1 MADNKRL
8 YYAAYGV
15 GISRNTATGIVG
27 YTTGWI
33 PVSGLQS
40 VGIDTTF
47 NLDTVFQLGEL
58 ELFDQPENLPSVECT
73 MEQVLC
79 GSTLLSSLGTQGATT
94 GTLVGR
100 FSNEPCNIA
109 VGFWQDTVDIMG
121 TGTGYGGLPS
131 GTCIMSGMYVN
142 SINFNMP
149 VDGNFT
155 HSVTFVGN
163 NKLWVYGTGV
173 AGGAPTGFFNPNN
186 FGAEID
192 STGVRRRYNWNPTG
206 SILPR
211 SLAGVRPIAAFTGVS
226 GPIAANTLPASGQ
239 SATGEDGGYLP
250 RIQSIQVSTDFGRP
264 EIFQLGRRAP
274 YARYIDFPVEVTTT
288 FEIINRAGDKVSAL
302 DNTANLTNE
311 PIIIGLYDGTVFDMG
326 LKNKLTSVSDTG
338 GDTGGGNRTTTYT
351 YSSYN
356 TLYIRDPKDIAG
368 GIAGQLLSTG
378 GANVVTAA
386 TFSGPPT

>member
-15 GISRNTATGIVG
+15 GIAKNTAAGTVG

-79 GSTLLSSLGTQGATT
+79 GATLLSSLGTQGATT

-100 FSNEPCNIA
+100 FSNEQCNIA

-121 TGTGYGGLPS
+121 TGTAYGGPPS

-173 AGGAPTGFFNPNN
+173 STASPTGFFNPNN
-186 FGAEID
+186 FGADVD
-192 STGVRRRYNWNPTG
+192 SNGVRRRYNWNPTG

-211 SLAGVRPIAAFTGVS
+211 SIAGVRPVTAFG
-226 GPIAANTLPASGQ
+226 TLPASGQ

-250 RIQSIQVSTDFGRP
+250 RIQSIQISTDFGRP

-288 FEIINRAGDKVSAL
+288 FEVINRAGDRVSAV

-311 PIIIGLYDGTVFDMG
+311 PIIIGLSDGTIFDVG

-368 GIAGQLLSTG
+368 AAITGQLLSTG
-378 GANVVTAA
+378 GANIGVAA
-386 TFSGPPT
+386 AAGFSGPPT

>member
-1 MADNKRL
+1 MPDNKRL

-15 GISRNTATGIVG
+15 GIAKNTTAGTVG

-79 GSTLLSSLGTQGATT
+79 GATLLSSLGTQGATT

-100 FSNEPCNIA
+100 FSNEQCNIA
-109 VGFWQDTVDIMG
+109 VGFWEDTVSAMG
-121 TGTGYGGLPS
+121 TALPS
-131 GTCIMSGMYVN
+131 GTCIMSGMFVN
-142 SINFNMP
+142 SINFNLP

-163 NKLWVYGTGV
+163 NKLWVLNTGV
-173 AGGAPTGFFNPNN
+173 ATANATGFFNPSN
-186 FGAEID
+186 FGADID

-211 SLAGVRPIAAFTGVS
+211 SLVGVRPIAAFNAS
-226 GPIAANTLPASGQ
+226 LPASGQ
-239 SATGEDGGYLP
+239 SATGEDGGFLP
-250 RIQSIQVSTDFGRP
+250 RIQSIQISTDFGRP

-288 FEIINRAGDKVSAL
+288 FEIINRAGDRVSAIET
-302 DNTANLTNE
+302 TANLTNE
-311 PIIIGLYDGTVFDMG
+311 PILIGLNDGTLFDMG

-338 GDTGGGNRTTTYT
+338 GDTGGGNRTTTFTYT
-351 YSSYN
+351 SYN
-356 TLYIRDPKDIAG
+356 TLYIRDPRDIAG
-368 GIAGQLLSTG
+368 ATITGQLLSTG
-378 GANVVTAA
+378 GQNVGVANA
-386 TFSGPPT
+386 FSGPPT

>member
-15 GISRNTATGIVG
+15 GISKNTTAGTVG

-79 GSTLLSSLGTQGATT
+79 GATLLSSLGTQGATT

-100 FSNEPCNIA
+100 FSNEQCNIA

-121 TGTGYGGLPS
+121 TGTAYGGPPS

-173 AGGAPTGFFNPNN
+173 AVANATGFFNPTN
-186 FGAEID
+186 FGAAID

-211 SLAGVRPIAAFTGVS
+211 SLAGVRPIPAST
-226 GPIAANTLPASGQ
+226 NLPASGQ

-250 RIQSIQVSTDFGRP
+250 RIQSIQISTDFGRP

-288 FEIINRAGDKVSAL
+288 FEIINRAGDKVSAI
-302 DNTANLTNE
+302 DNTANLTDE
-311 PIIIGLYDGTVFDMG
+311 PIIIGLNDGTLFDVG

-338 GDTGGGNRTTTYT
+338 GDTGGGNRTTTFTYT
-351 YSSYN
+351 SYN
-356 TLYIRDPKDIAG
+356 TLYIRDPRDIAG
-368 GIAGQLLSTG
+368 AAITGQLLSTG
-378 GANVVTAA
+378 GANIGAPAGTGY
-386 TFSGPPT
+386 SGPPT

>member
-15 GISRNTATGIVG
+15 GIAKNTTAGTVG

-79 GSTLLSSLGTQGATT
+79 GATLLSSLGTQGATT

-100 FSNEPCNIA
+100 FSNEQCNIA

-121 TGTGYGGLPS
+121 TGTGYGGPPS

-173 AGGAPTGFFNPNN
+173 STATPTGFFNPNN
-186 FGAEID
+186 FGTEID
-192 STGVRRRYNWNPTG
+192 STGVRRRYHWNPTG

-211 SLAGVRPIAAFTGVS
+211 SLAGVRPIAAFS
-226 GPIAANTLPASGQ
+226 ASLPASGQ

-302 DNTANLTNE
+302 ESVANLTNE
-311 PIIIGLYDGTVFDMG
+311 PIIIGLYDGTLLDMG

-356 TLYIRDPKDIAG
+356 TLYIRDSKDIAG
-368 GIAGQLLSTG
+368 ASITGQLLSTG
-378 GANVVTAA
+378 GANVGPAA

>member
-15 GISRNTATGIVG
+15 GIAKNTAAGTVG

-79 GSTLLSSLGTQGATT
+79 GATLLSSLGTQGATT

-100 FSNEPCNIA
+100 FANEQCNIA

-121 TGTGYGGLPS
+121 TGTAYGGPPS

-173 AGGAPTGFFNPNN
+173 STASPTGFFNPNN
-186 FGAEID
+186 FGADVE
-192 STGVRRRYNWNPTG
+192 SNGVRRRYNWNPTG

-211 SLAGVRPIAAFTGVS
+211 SIAGVRPVTAFG
-226 GPIAANTLPASGQ
+226 TLPASGQ

-250 RIQSIQVSTDFGRP
+250 RIQSIQISTDFGRP

-288 FEIINRAGDKVSAL
+288 FEVINRAGDKVSAV

-311 PIIIGLYDGTVFDMG
+311 PIIIGLSDGTIFDVG

-368 GIAGQLLSTG
+368 AAITGQLLSTG
-378 GANVVTAA
+378 GANIGVAA
-386 TFSGPPT
+386 AAGFSGPPT

>member
-1 MADNKRL
+1 MPDNKRL

-15 GISRNTATGIVG
+15 GIARNTATGIVG

-79 GSTLLSSLGTQGATT
+79 GATLLSSLGTQGATT

-100 FSNEPCNIA
+100 FSNEQCNIA
-109 VGFWQDTVDIMG
+109 VGFWQDTVSVMG
-121 TGTGYGGLPS
+121 TGTGYTSLPS

-163 NKLWVYGTGV
+163 NKLWVLNTGV
-173 AGGAPTGFFNPNN
+173 ATASATGFFNPNN
-186 FGAEID
+186 FGANVD

-211 SLAGVRPIAAFTGVS
+211 SLVGVRPIAAIGS
-226 GPIAANTLPASGQ
+226 LPASGQ

-250 RIQSIQVSTDFGRP
+250 RIQSIQISTDFGRP

-288 FEIINRAGDKVSAL
+288 FEIINRAGDRVSAIES
-302 DNTANLTNE
+302 TANLTDE
-311 PIIIGLYDGTVFDMG
+311 PIIIGLNDGTLFDMG

-338 GDTGGGNRTTTYT
+338 GDTGGGNRTTTFTYT
-351 YSSYN
+351 TYN

-368 GIAGQLLSTG
+368 AAITGQLLSTG
-378 GANVVTAA
+378 GANVDPA
-386 TFSGPPT
+386 TVFSGPPT

>member
-1 MADNKRL
+1 
-8 YYAAYGV
+8 
-15 GISRNTATGIVG
+15 
-27 YTTGWI
+27 
-33 PVSGLQS
+33 
-40 VGIDTTF
+40 
-47 NLDTVFQLGEL
+47 
-58 ELFDQPENLPSVECT
+58 

-79 GSTLLSSLGTQGATT
+79 GATLLSSLGTQGATT

-100 FSNEPCNIA
+100 FSNEQCNIA

-121 TGTGYGGLPS
+121 TGTAYGGPPS
-131 GTCIMSGMYVN
+131 GTCVMSGMYVN

-173 AGGAPTGFFNPNN
+173 STATPTGFFNPNN

-192 STGVRRRYNWNPTG
+192 STGVRRRYTWNPTG

-226 GPIAANTLPASGQ
+226 GPIPANTLPASGQ

-288 FEIINRAGDKVSAL
+288 FEIINRAGDKVSAI

-356 TLYIRDPKDIAG
+356 TLYIRDPKDIVAA
-368 GIAGQLLSTG
+368 ITGQLLSTG
-378 GANVVTAA
+378 GANLVTANA
-386 TFSGPPT
+386 FSGPPT

>member
-100 FSNEPCNIA
+100 FSNEQCNIA
-109 VGFWQDTVDIMG
+109 VGFWQDTIDIMG
-121 TGTGYGGLPS
+121 TGTGYGGPPS

-173 AGGAPTGFFNPNN
+173 STATPTGFFNPNN

-192 STGVRRRYNWNPTG
+192 STGVRRRYHWNPTG

-211 SLAGVRPIAAFTGVS
+211 SLAGVRPIAAFTAS
-226 GPIAANTLPASGQ
+226 LPASGQ

-288 FEIINRAGDKVSAL
+288 FEIINRAGDKVSAI

-311 PIIIGLYDGTVFDMG
+311 PIIIGLYDGTLLDMG

-356 TLYIRDPKDIAG
+356 TLYIRDSKDIV
-368 GIAGQLLSTG
+368 IAIPGQLFSTG
-378 GANVVTAA
+378 GANVVTANA
-386 TFSGPPT
+386 FSGPPT

>member
-79 GSTLLSSLGTQGATT
+79 GATLLSSLGTQGATT

-100 FSNEPCNIA
+100 FANEQCNIA
-109 VGFWQDTVDIMG
+109 VGFWQDTVDVMG
-121 TGTGYGGLPS
+121 TGTAYGGAPS

-173 AGGAPTGFFNPNN
+173 STATPTGFFNPNN
-186 FGAEID
+186 FGSDID
-192 STGVRRRYNWNPTG
+192 SNGVRRRYNWNPTG

-211 SLAGVRPIAAFTGVS
+211 SIAGVRPLTAVG
-226 GPIAANTLPASGQ
+226 TLPASGQ

-250 RIQSIQVSTDFGRP
+250 RIQSIQISTDFGRP

-288 FEIINRAGDKVSAL
+288 FEIINRAGDKVSAI

-311 PIIIGLYDGTVFDMG
+311 PIIIGLSDGTLFDMG

-356 TLYIRDPKDIAG
+356 TLYIRDPKDITGVA
-368 GIAGQLLSTG
+368 ITGQLLSTG
-378 GANVVTAA
+378 GATVGAPLAA
-386 TFSGPPT
+386 GFSGPPT

>member
-27 YTTGWI
+27 YTTGWV

-58 ELFDQPENLPSVECT
+58 ELFDQPENLPAVECT

-79 GSTLLSSLGTQGATT
+79 GATLLSSLGTQGATT

-100 FSNEPCNIA
+100 FSNEQCNIA
-109 VGFWQDTVDIMG
+109 VGFWEDTVTVMG
-121 TGTGYGGLPS
+121 TGTAYGALPS

-163 NKLWVYGTGV
+163 NKLWVLDT
-173 AGGAPTGFFNPNN
+173 GGATGFFNPNN
-186 FGAEID
+186 FGANID

-211 SLAGVRPIAAFTGVS
+211 SLAGVRPIAAIG
-226 GPIAANTLPASGQ
+226 NLPASGQ

-250 RIQSIQVSTDFGRP
+250 RIQSIQISTDFGRP

-288 FEIINRAGDKVSAL
+288 FEIINRAGDRVSAL
-302 DNTANLTNE
+302 DNVANLTDE
-311 PIIIGLYDGTVFDMG
+311 PIIIGLNDGTLFDMG

-338 GDTGGGNRTTTYT
+338 GDTGGGNRTTTFTYT
-351 YSSYN
+351 TYN

-368 GIAGQLLSTG
+368 AAITGQLLSTG
-378 GANVVTAA
+378 GATVHPA
-386 TFSGPPT
+386 TVFSGPPT

>member
-15 GISRNTATGIVG
+15 GISKNTAAGTVG

-79 GSTLLSSLGTQGATT
+79 GATLLSSLGTQGATT

-100 FSNEPCNIA
+100 FSNEQCNIA

-121 TGTGYGGLPS
+121 TGTGYGGPPS
-131 GTCIMSGMYVN
+131 GTCVMSGMYVN

-173 AGGAPTGFFNPNN
+173 STANATGFFNPNN
-186 FGAEID
+186 FGASVD
-192 STGVRRRYNWNPTG
+192 SNGVRRRYNWNPTG

-211 SLAGVRPIAAFTGVS
+211 SLAGVRPITAVGA
-226 GPIAANTLPASGQ
+226 LPASGQ

-250 RIQSIQVSTDFGRP
+250 RIQSIQISTDFGRP

-288 FEIINRAGDKVSAL
+288 FEIINRAGDKVSAI
-302 DNTANLTNE
+302 DNTANLTDE
-311 PIIIGLYDGTVFDMG
+311 PIIIGLNDGTLFDVG

-368 GIAGQLLSTG
+368 AAITGQLLSTG
-378 GANVVTAA
+378 GPNVGLAA
-386 TFSGPPT
+386 AFSGPPT

>member
-100 FSNEPCNIA
+100 FANEQCNIA
-109 VGFWQDTVDIMG
+109 VGFWQDTVDVMG
-121 TGTGYGGLPS
+121 TGTAYGGPPS

-173 AGGAPTGFFNPNN
+173 STATPTGFFNPNN
-186 FGAEID
+186 FGTDID
-192 STGVRRRYNWNPTG
+192 SNGVRRRYNWNPTG

-211 SLAGVRPIAAFTGVS
+211 SMAGVRPLTAGGS
-226 GPIAANTLPASGQ
+226 LPASGQ

-250 RIQSIQVSTDFGRP
+250 RIQSIQISTDFGRP

-288 FEIINRAGDKVSAL
+288 FEIINRAGDKVSAI

-311 PIIIGLYDGTVFDMG
+311 PILIGLGDGTVFDMG

-356 TLYIRDPKDIAG
+356 TLYIRDPKDIVTA
-368 GIAGQLLSTG
+368 ITGQLLSTG
-378 GANVVTAA
+378 GANVLTAVA
-386 TFSGPPT
+386 AQFSGPPT

>member
-1 MADNKRL
+1 MPDNKRL

-15 GISRNTATGIVG
+15 GIAKNTSAGTVG

-79 GSTLLSSLGTQGATT
+79 GATLLSSLGTQGATT

-100 FSNEPCNIA
+100 FSNEQCNIA
-109 VGFWQDTVDIMG
+109 VGFWQDTVSVMG
-121 TGTGYGGLPS
+121 TGTGYSSLPS

-163 NKLWVYGTGV
+163 NKLWVLNTGV
-173 AGGAPTGFFNPNN
+173 GTTSPTGFFSPNN
-186 FGAEID
+186 FGANVD

-211 SLAGVRPIAAFTGVS
+211 SLVGVRPIAAIGS
-226 GPIAANTLPASGQ
+226 LPASGQ

-250 RIQSIQVSTDFGRP
+250 RIQSIQISTDFGRP

-288 FEIINRAGDKVSAL
+288 FEIINRAGDRVSAIES
-302 DNTANLTNE
+302 TANLTDE
-311 PIIIGLYDGTVFDMG
+311 PIIIGLNDGTLFDMG

-338 GDTGGGNRTTTYT
+338 GDTGGGNRTTTFTYT
-351 YSSYN
+351 TYN

-368 GIAGQLLSTG
+368 AAITGQLLSTG
-378 GANVVTAA
+378 GANVDPA
-386 TFSGPPT
+386 TVFSGPPT

>member
-1 MADNKRL
+1 MPDNKRL

-15 GISRNTATGIVG
+15 GIAKNTSAGTVG

-79 GSTLLSSLGTQGATT
+79 GATLLSSLGTQGATT

-100 FSNEPCNIA
+100 FSNEQCNIA
-109 VGFWQDTVDIMG
+109 VGFWQDTVSVMG
-121 TGTGYGGLPS
+121 TGTGYAALPS

-163 NKLWVYGTGV
+163 NKLWVLNTGV
-173 AGGAPTGFFNPNN
+173 GTTSPTGFFNPNN
-186 FGAEID
+186 FGANVD

-211 SLAGVRPIAAFTGVS
+211 SLVGVRPIAAIG
-226 GPIAANTLPASGQ
+226 NLPASGQ

-250 RIQSIQVSTDFGRP
+250 RIQSIQISTDFGRP

-288 FEIINRAGDKVSAL
+288 FEIINRAGDRVSAIES
-302 DNTANLTNE
+302 TANLTDE
-311 PIIIGLYDGTVFDMG
+311 PIIIGLNDGTLFDMG

-338 GDTGGGNRTTTYT
+338 GDTGGGNRTTTFTYT
-351 YSSYN
+351 TYN

-368 GIAGQLLSTG
+368 AAITGQLLSTG
-378 GANVVTAA
+378 GANVDPA
-386 TFSGPPT
+386 TVFSGLPT